1 MERKMP
7 PKKPSLPALTD
18 HAGYAEAKEKLDKL
32 EREKAEALV
41 DLAGAKSRVAELMAF
56 WGTAKNIDIDAVIA
70 GEEAGE
76 QERLE
81 RERETLAE
89 RIELLGQAI
98 NQQQNEVDRQRNEAT
113 QKLLS
118 PLIPEHH
125 KRARRV
131 ALAVLELTNANHE
144 VWNLFH
150 QLGTIAGFNV
160 ESVFK
165 IGADCKPNH
174 FDLHNLN
181 SLSSAFLLNAIRD
194 GYIEAEEVDPHTN
207 SDELKQHIKAAA
219 RDRAA

>member
-1 MERKMP
+1 MP
-7 PKKPSLPALTD
+7 PKQPKFPTLTD
-18 HAGYAEAKEKLDKL
+18 HAGYADAKEKLDKL
-32 EREKAEALV
+32 EREKAEALA
-41 DLAGAKSRVAELMAF
+41 DLTSAKSRVAELMAF
-56 WGTAKNIDIDAVIA
+56 WGTADNIDIDAVLA

-89 RIELLGQAI
+89 RIGLLGQAI
-98 NQQQNEVDRQRNEAT
+98 SQQQNEVDRQRNEAT
-113 QKLLS
+113 QELLS

-131 ALAVLELTNANHE
+131 ALAVLELTKANHE

-150 QLGTIAGFNV
+150 QLGTVGGFNA
-160 ESVFK
+160 EAVFK
-165 IGADCKPNH
+165 TGATCKPGH

-181 SLSSAFLLNAIRD
+181 SLASAFLLNAIRD
-194 GYIEAEEVDPHTN
+194 GYVEAEEVGPHTN
-207 SDELKQHIKAAA
+207 SDSLKEHIEAAA